1 MDNNHM
7 DMYFF
12 TNEHMQQLQ
21 EQMGFGIWAIELE
34 QGKKPRMYVDF
45 MMRQLLGVDDTITPE
60 ECYDVWYSHIFSTY
74 IPMVENSIK
83 DVVDGKKVE
92 ITYPWMNLSGD
103 LTYVRCG
110 AEMYKNNES
119 YVCLHGYHQDVTNI
133 VLMAKEKKQAD
144 RFLRYVLN
152 TLCGVYEGIHFV
164 NITTEQVILL
174 RTFLLQEEYDGR
186 TISLQEY
193 KKLLSF
199 YFSDKNLKDIYAIFE
214 MGKTANKDLY
224 LSRNYEECLHGKSIW
239 FNLTIYIE
247 STESEKILIV
257 AIHDVSDKVKLEK
270 DTYERINHLK
280 NQSET
285 DELTRIK
292 NRRSMENIINQY
304 LKTASENEI
313 SAFILLDLDNFKS
326 INDTF
331 GHIKGDIVLMEAVE
345 YIQHICRKDDEV
357 GRLGGDEFIIF
368 LKDIKNIENV
378 KRFTQRI
385 ICKLKK
391 SYSFETDKIVT
402 IGTSVGI
409 AISPLHGNDFQ
420 TLYHLADIALYES
433 KRNGKG
439 RYTIWSK

>member
-144 RFLRYVLN
+144 RFL
-152 TLCGVYEGIHFV
+152 
-164 NITTEQVILL
+164 
-174 RTFLLQEEYDGR
+174 
-186 TISLQEY
+186 
-193 KKLLSF
+193 
-199 YFSDKNLKDIYAIFE
+199 
-214 MGKTANKDLY
+214 
-224 LSRNYEECLHGKSIW
+224 
-239 FNLTIYIE
+239 
-247 STESEKILIV
+247 
-257 AIHDVSDKVKLEK
+257 
-270 DTYERINHLK
+270 
-280 NQSET
+280 
-285 DELTRIK
+285 
-292 NRRSMENIINQY
+292 
-304 LKTASENEI
+304 
-313 SAFILLDLDNFKS
+313 
-326 INDTF
+326 
-331 GHIKGDIVLMEAVE
+331 
-345 YIQHICRKDDEV
+345 
-357 GRLGGDEFIIF
+357 
-368 LKDIKNIENV
+368 
-378 KRFTQRI
+378 
-385 ICKLKK
+385 
-391 SYSFETDKIVT
+391 
-402 IGTSVGI
+402 
-409 AISPLHGNDFQ
+409 
-420 TLYHLADIALYES
+420 
-433 KRNGKG
+433 
-439 RYTIWSK
+439 